1 MDVVLRVTAFGDL
14 TGEEQS
20 TEVQSYFTRGECA
33 GAAETGP
40 LPAKPVP
47 TGLAQPILLKIPAT
61 VQAILA
67 APIDRLAPRE
77 KAPTAGRG
85 HRHGCTISAAGRHH

>member
-40 LPAKPVP
+40 PA
-47 TGLAQPILLKIPAT
+47 GEAGAYRARPAHP
-61 VQAILA
+61 LE
-67 APIDRLAPRE
+67 DPRHR
-77 KAPTAGRG
+77 ASHPGRA
-85 HRHGCTISAAGRHH
+85 HRPSRPP